1 MRPVP
6 TPRLLLEPQL
16 ASHAPA
22 MFALL
27 SDPALYLHEDAPPES
42 LAALARRY
50 ERLASRRSADG
61 REHWLNWVLRQH
73 SDAALVGYVQATV
86 LADGRAWV
94 AYVLGSGHW
103 GRGLATEAVRAML
116 GELHERWA
124 ATQALAVFKRS
135 NLRSQALLHRLGFT
149 EAAADDPALAGVA
162 ADEAL
167 RQRALPV

>member
-27 SDPALYLHEDAPPES
+27 SDPALYRHEDAPPES

-61 REHWLNWVLRQH
+61 REHWLNWVLRQ
-73 SDAALVGYVQATV
+73 
-86 LADGRAWV
+86 
-94 AYVLGSGHW
+94 
-103 GRGLATEAVRAML
+103 
-116 GELHERWA
+116 
-124 ATQALAVFKRS
+124 
-135 NLRSQALLHRLGFT
+135 RL
-149 EAAADDPALAGVA
+149 PHLK
-162 ADEAL
+162 
-167 RQRALPV
+167 